1 MLAIIALLQVKKI
14 KSIDSYGSIILNKDN
29 FVKNFLSASKVPNKE
44 SFVNLGMYFLDKSFF
59 SMTHEKSFSLESD
72 YLPQY
77 VKKNNIKAVISDI
90 FFIDIGIPED
100 LLSFTNMQRGL

>member
-1 MLAIIALLQVKKI
+1 
-14 KSIDSYGSIILNKDN
+14 
-29 FVKNFLSASKVPNKE
+29 
-44 SFVNLGMYFLDKSFF
+44 
-59 SMTHEKSFSLESD
+59 MTHEKSFSLESD